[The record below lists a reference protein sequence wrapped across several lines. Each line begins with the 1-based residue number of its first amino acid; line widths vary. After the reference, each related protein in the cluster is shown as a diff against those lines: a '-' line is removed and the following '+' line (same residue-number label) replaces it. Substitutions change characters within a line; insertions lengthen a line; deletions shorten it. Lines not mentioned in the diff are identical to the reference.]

1 MFARTPIE
9 FLQCVVFVSHVSV
22 ALMCCL
28 SLFRHFRLMS
38 EETSPL
44 LTKFAPTVGSWSK
57 PVFGESLGALLAWM
71 VLIILFIMVILQ
83 CTRFC
88 RDTRTPINMDKS
100 PIGRAH
106 CASGQATG
114 LYGIKKK
121 WLMMRLQLGLYPC
134 YPDEGRHPEGMID
147 DKACSHVT
155 YSDEVQKLT
164 LRYCTSLELLER
176 INPYTVEQYDIWTCS
191 IFPEWVFVR
200 SVTDSV

>member
-44 LTKFAPTVGSWSK
+44 LTKFAPTMGSWSK

-121 WLMMRLQLGLYPC
+121 WLMIRLVAMLLGRGTKVDIALVHIIGIVRTYQFVHSWAIWHLDMQYISWVGLC
-134 YPDEGRHPEGMID
+134 KVGNRLGID
-147 DKACSHVT
+147 SEND
-155 YSDEVQKLT
+155 
-164 LRYCTSLELLER
+164 R
-176 INPYTVEQYDIWTCS
+176 
-191 IFPEWVFVR
+191 
-200 SVTDSV
+200 

>member
-9 FLQCVVFVSHVSV
+9 FLQCVVFVFHVSV

-44 LTKFAPTVGSWSK
+44 LTKFALTMGSWSK

-71 VLIILFIMVILQ
+71 VLIILFSMVILQ

-114 LYGIKKK
+114 LYGIKKE
-121 WLMMRLQLGLYPC
+121 WLMIRLQLWLYAC

-155 YSDEVQKLT
+155 RTKYKSYIALVH
-164 LRYCTSLELLER
+164 
-176 INPYTVEQYDIWTCS
+176 IIGIVWTYQ
-191 IFPEWVFVR
+191 FVH
-200 SVTDSV
+200 SWAI